1 MNLYDI
7 SSQRKR
13 LSNMR
18 LGLTVTTVTLTAEA
32 GQQGLSVRVDSIQAF
47 WGDYS

>member
-1 MNLYDI
+1 MYLYDI

-18 LGLTVTTVTLTAEA
+18 LTVTTVTLTAEA
-32 GQQGLSVRVDSIQAF
+32 GQQGLSVRVDSVQAF